1 MLRPKF
7 TKILSFFKQKIS
19 FSSNFASIFS
29 DMRHNSSMLFLAG
42 ISYTFKQ
49 RNLSKYKLGEIWRE
63 QSKVW
68 NFALWWFLLSKSYK
82 VSAKTV
88 QKSYLSWLKSDA
100 KLKEKLTFGF
110 KYDMCE
116 IWRPK
121 YARFELQKYRGVIFH
136 DTEQWCRIWINLDL
150 VVSKIPWGIG
160 WTFIRKFA
168 TEK

>member
-42 ISYTFKQ
+42 ISYTFNQ

-110 KYDMCE
+110 KYDM
-116 IWRPK
+116 WNLAPK
-121 YARFELQKYRGVIFH
+121 VRKVWTTKIQRSYFSWHWTVMQNLNKPWPCSFENTMRNWVNFH
-136 DTEQWCRIWINLDL
+136 
-150 VVSKIPWGIG
+150 
-160 WTFIRKFA
+160 
-168 TEK
+168 